1 MTDLSE
7 YLPRR
12 GRTPSI
18 VRINLRAHQYKRLER
33 AAEQRNMSAPDLMNL
48 IAGVIIND
56 NLIDAVL
63 DDLDAGGKPLQSRTT
78 R

>member
-1 MTDLSE
+1 
-7 YLPRR
+7 
-12 GRTPSI
+12 
-18 VRINLRAHQYKRLER
+18 LRAHQYKRLER

-63 DDLDAGGKPLQSRTT
+63 DDKDGGTPSSPGTT